1 MGEYVE
7 QGRPQVTDI
16 GAVASGGNTGI
27 PVVSESHVEVADLLC
42 EGPIHGI
49 VSGRYDYYGT
59 KGETGY
65 QKVVT
70 PDEGSPFGSY
80 DPNNRY
86 TAKGT
91 TSDPELGFLRSI
103 YWNQVPVVDE
113 DGYYNFQSINVEWVN
128 GEPEGSLPALNAN
141 MGGLSASE
149 ILDLSV
155 NRNIGERLYGPDI
168 KGNAN
173 APSFTAGAE
182 LKDGTK
188 IDKNAKTYTVL
199 NRECSSLI
207 VNIKVSALSE
217 SIRNENAPKTFKR
230 NRQLAPKG
238 NAAVGYGDIK
248 ARTVEYWIYYQPV
261 FDEKF
266 NMPSDSEFKNPTA
279 NTKVD
284 VKKRQTKWFGP
295 VTERV
300 FGKIDQG
307 YVRSTKINLEAGAGD
322 YKDEDGFDGWRIRIV
337 RLTPEPLTS
346 FFRAVTFVDS
356 IVEIYGTKLRYPF
369 SAMVYSKFDA
379 SNFSRTPARAYDT
392 KLQKIKIPNNYDP
405 ITKTY
410 GQSGGIS
417 PTTNPSNNYG
427 TDPNN
432 FWDGNFVEQKVWC
445 DNPAWCFYDML
456 TNPRYGLGGYLKES
470 EIDKWS
476 LYEIAQYCDVLVPD
490 GYGSVEPRFT
500 LNHLIISREEAYK
513 LMNDLASAF
522 RGLTYYS
529 NGLVFAVQD
538 AYKKPIYQL
547 NNSNVVDGDF
557 TYASSAKKARHTV
570 ALVRYIDKRNF
581 FQPAIEY
588 VSDEEAIKKYGIR
601 QIETAAIGC
610 TSRGQARRFGLWIL
624 ASEKDETDSVS
635 FKMGTA
641 GAYLKPGDI
650 VQIYDNN
657 ISPLKYSGRTNI
669 VNGLAFAA
677 DPGESVIGNTA
688 YNSVILDSALNFTA
702 DKAYKFSLLT
712 PTYNYDASVEGL
724 NSSEIREL
732 KRSNLQTL
740 YFSGAHTTTTTG
752 DYRSDFE
759 LGGSGVNTQI
769 FFKTGYPFDQSYF
782 ANADFDAPTG
792 NQLDFDNYVITG
804 YINSGVNVDG
814 NSNTSVEYSGGYFNG
829 ENLVWS
835 VEPYD
840 ETDKEFY
847 SGNFSN
853 FRIINSKENTDQTY
867 DISALSYFSGKYDN
881 VEQKVTFENPLLK
894 NVPKCVDQ
902 AGITIGR
909 RDPLI
914 GGVKQE
920 PYELLNF
927 SFLTVGYSSYPGTVN
942 SGIDYLVAIKTGK
955 DFTTI
960 PGDTPTDLG
969 YNGTNATGYKLYHE
983 PYHQLVIPGSD
994 ESQRQLDSDGL
1005 PSDIIEG
1012 NVFISEQVDHYLSV
1026 FAISPYGVLSPCGA
1040 TGVLLEKDII
1050 GTQSLVNAVDIYGL
1064 TTSDIPIGPGGT
1076 PGKKPTPSNAI
1087 SIPGNTPNF
1096 NWQVGINTQFD
1107 EPGIYITNDEVEY
1120 RITIREPAKEEVGIN
1135 SPNPNIYFEFTG
1147 FNSTVMD
1154 SPSFTFGTDYNN
1166 PDIYDAYNHSN
1177 SVAGGGAA
1185 KGKLYFRNDASG
1197 YLVQSGLSLPIRKFD
1212 IVVEA
1217 HDFYG
1222 RTSVGGSSIETTKN
1236 SNRVYDNTINPTI
1249 SSESSEGWDYR
1260 NSQGYDILGCYI
1272 QPISGIVF
1280 PTSGNLLNNAHVSTE
1295 EAFNRDYPYLAS
1307 IKTFPNGWTQLAIDE
1322 SESSQEGNFI
1332 LNRTQ
1337 IDDIFAEA
1345 AGIVYYYTT
1354 GNEDVV
1360 EVNSAGNA
1368 ITKPE
1373 TETVANR
1380 LALWRAPQFTIDP
1393 SKIPLSISGRKFGNV
1408 PGTEGGAAQK
1418 AASVLI
1424 QPNTETLD
1432 GVDVPGYNETNKENA
1447 IVFRDYILLDPGQKV
1462 SDLLRMLPGAGQK
1475 SKNVNVDNAQF
1486 CIGAFDQLSYL
1497 SHFNNDGSAKTKTVT
1512 YTSKNPDG
1520 EGGFIID
1527 PNATYDVPTIF
1538 TDGNIKFS
1546 KIGSKV
1552 EITNAANDSIGF
1564 GGNLNARYKTTESP
1578 TSFLVVEES
1587 LITTKDKDL
1596 SYKAWFDF
1604 NFQPHLTKGGEAYFP
1619 TQYKQKDWFLSA
1631 ESKYVMGSLYALT
1644 NAGIA
1649 HFDKNETIGT
1659 QNIKQG
1665 YILNARNI
1673 SNIQIIENRV
1683 KGPALRDPIN
1693 HFRDKFTTSES
1704 IGVHSMWAMLYSTI
1718 IKVSFYEPLNTTKQP
1733 TPILQVYSNVGLED
1747 TEQNYKT
1754 AHYNF
1759 ETANL
1764 DMPHRD
1770 AYGRL
1775 TMSAEAMGVGVGW
1788 AYINAG
1794 DVFMFSNYQNQPQP
1808 NVRMIT
1814 DSTSDYAT
1822 SMKFEVTFG
1831 LSTTLGYDAAERNEY
1846 QSSPPAFPTNLKIVC
1861 GFLENSYHRNV

>member
-7 QGRPQVTDI
+7 QARPNVTDI

-27 PVVSESHVEVADLLC
+27 PVVSESHIEVADLLC
-42 EGPIHGI
+42 EGPIQGL
-49 VSGRYDYYGT
+49 VSGRYDYFGT
-59 KGETGY
+59 AGETGF

-70 PDEGSPFGSY
+70 PDEGSPFGTY

-86 TAKGT
+86 KATGT
-91 TSDPELGFLRSI
+91 SFDLDNPLPSLGFLRSV

-128 GEPEGSLPALNAN
+128 GEPGGNLPSLNAN
-141 MGGLSASE
+141 MGGLTASE

-168 KGNAN
+168 KGNEN
-173 APSFTAGAE
+173 APTYSTGAE
-182 LKDGTK
+182 LKTNTK

-207 VNIKVSALSE
+207 VNVKVSALSE
-217 SIRNENAPKTFKR
+217 SIRNPNAPKTFKR
-230 NRQLAPKG
+230 IKPAPMMFDTG
-238 NAAVGYGDIK
+238 PVGYGDIK

-261 FDEKF
+261 FDERF
-266 NMPSDSEFKNPTA
+266 SLPSDSEFKNPTT
-279 NTKVD
+279 NDDITT
-284 VKKRQTKWFGP
+284 KKRQTKWYGP

-307 YVRSTKINLEAGAGD
+307 YIRSTKINLEADVGN
-322 YKDEDGFDGWRIRIV
+322 YKDEDGFDGWRVRIV

-356 IVEIYGTKLRYPF
+356 IVEIYGTKLRYPYT
-369 SAMVYSKFDA
+369 AMVYSKFDA
-379 SNFSRTPARAYDT
+379 DNFSRIPARAYDA

-405 ITKTY
+405 VTKTY
-410 GQSGGIS
+410 GQSGGVS
-417 PTTNPSNNYG
+417 PTTDPSNNYG
-427 TDPNN
+427 TDPAN
-432 FWDGNFVEQKVWC
+432 FWDGNFLDEKVWS

-470 EIDKWS
+470 EIDKWA

-513 LMNDLASAF
+513 LINDLASAF

-657 ISPLKYSGRTNI
+657 ISPLKYSGRTNM
-669 VNGLAFAA
+669 VNGLTPTDSPASSAINN
-677 DPGESVIGNTA
+677 PA

-724 NSSEIREL
+724 NSSGIREL

-769 FFKTGYPFDQSYF
+769 FFKTGAPFNQSYF

-814 NSNTSVEYSGGYFNG
+814 NSNTSVEYSGGYFSG

-881 VEQKVTFENPLLK
+881 VEQKVTFENSFLK
-894 NVPKCVDQ
+894 SKPNCVKSLSV
-902 AGITIGR
+902 GR
-909 RDPLI
+909 RDPKI
-914 GGVKQE
+914 GGADQQQ
-920 PYELLNF
+920 YELLNF
-927 SFLTVGYSSYPGTVN
+927 SFMAVGYSSIEDGTINN
-942 SGIDYLVAIKTGK
+942 SIDYLVAIKTGE

-969 YNGTNATGYKLYHE
+969 YNGTDATGYKLYHE

-994 ESQRQLDSDGL
+994 ESKRQLNSDGL

-1012 NVFISEQVDHYLSV
+1012 NVFISEQVDHHISV
-1026 FAISPYGVLSPCGA
+1026 FAISPYGVLAPCGA
-1040 TGVLLEKDII
+1040 IGVLAKEDII
-1050 GTQSLVNAVDIYGL
+1050 GTQSLANAIDIYGL
-1064 TTSDIPIGPGGT
+1064 TTSNIPSGTGGT
-1076 PGKKPTPSNAI
+1076 PGEKPTSVNSIP
-1087 SIPGNTPNF
+1087 IPGNTPNF
-1096 NWQVGINTQFD
+1096 TWQAGINIQFD
-1107 EPGIYITNDEVEY
+1107 EPGIYITNDEVDY
-1120 RITIREPAKEEVGIN
+1120 RITIREPADPSSKN
-1135 SPNPNIYFEFTG
+1135 TPSTNIYFEFTG
-1147 FNSTVMD
+1147 YNSTVM
-1154 SPSFTFGTDYNN
+1154 SAPSFTFGTDYNN
-1166 PDIYDAYNHSN
+1166 PNIYDAYNHSN
-1177 SVAGGGAA
+1177 SVAGGGVAIN
-1185 KGKLYFRNDASG
+1185 KNYFKNDASG

-1217 HDFYG
+1217 HDTEG
-1222 RTSVGGSSIETTKN
+1222 RTSVGNSTIVATKN
-1236 SNRVYDNTINPTI
+1236 SNRVYDNTINTNDD
-1249 SSESSEGWDYR
+1249 SSETWDYR
-1260 NSQGYDILGCYI
+1260 NTDNSAGHLGGYDILGCYI
-1272 QPISGIVF
+1272 EPISGIVF
-1280 PTSGNLLNNAHVSTE
+1280 PSEGNLLDSQFVSPAQ
-1295 EAFNRDYPYLAS
+1295 AFNLDYPYLAS
-1307 IKTFPNGWTQLAIDE
+1307 MKTFPNGMTQLAIDE

-1332 LNRTQ
+1332 LNQTQ

-1354 GNEDVV
+1354 GNEDLYEVHKTPGNPNTPVV
-1360 EVNSAGNA
+1360 
-1368 ITKPE
+1368 
-1373 TETVANR
+1373 NR
-1380 LALWRAPQFTIDP
+1380 IPLWRAPQFIIDRNA
-1393 SKIPLSISGRKFGNV
+1393 IAGSISGRKFGNV
-1408 PGTEGGAAQK
+1408 ATDVAGQAQK
-1418 AASVLI
+1418 DASVLI
-1424 QPNTETLD
+1424 KPTEYNEANTENST
-1432 GVDVPGYNETNKENA
+1432 
-1447 IVFRDYILLDPGQKV
+1447 VFRDYMLLEPGQKV
-1462 SDLLRMLPGAGQK
+1462 SDILEVLPGAGPK
-1475 SKNVNVDNAQF
+1475 SKVVSVDNAQF
-1486 CIGAFDQLSYL
+1486 CIGVFDQLSYL
-1497 SHFNNDGSAKTKTVT
+1497 AHFNDDGSPKTKTVT
-1512 YTSKNPDG
+1512 YTRTPPEDSG
-1520 EGGFIID
+1520 ESPG
-1527 PNATYDVPTIF
+1527 PATEEIATIF
-1538 TDGNIKFS
+1538 TDPSIKFS
-1546 KIGSKV
+1546 KLATKFFVDGLENINIS
-1552 EITNAANDSIGF
+1552 F
-1564 GGNLNARYKTTESP
+1564 GGTEHGRYKTTENP

-1587 LITTKDKDL
+1587 MITTKDKDL
-1596 SYKAWFDF
+1596 SYKAWCDF
-1604 NFQPHLTKGGEAYFP
+1604 SFKPCRPAVYGPAGGDSLYPTYWQEMKPEWFLPQPPGYYTWHLTPAGVEA
-1619 TQYKQKDWFLSA
+1619 
-1631 ESKYVMGSLYALT
+1631 VGSV
-1644 NAGIA
+1644 GR
-1649 HFDKNETIGT
+1649 E
-1659 QNIKQG
+1659 NIKQIDKNNLVG
-1665 YILNARNI
+1665 RNI
-1673 SNIQIIENRV
+1673 KDVQIIENSFERV
-1683 KGPALRDPIN
+1683 ITKHGGKDPDDYEAS
-1693 HFRDKFTTSES
+1693 FPLLCTTIE
-1704 IGVHSMWAMLYSTI
+1704 I
-1718 IKVSFYEPLNTTKQP
+1718 FFNEPLNSLTQP
-1733 TPILQVYSNVGLED
+1733 TPIIQVYSSWSWYDN
-1747 TEQNYKT
+1747 
-1754 AHYNF
+1754 
-1759 ETANL
+1759 
-1764 DMPHRD
+1764 
-1770 AYGRL
+1770 AYRQPTPQPEVVRALIPIG
-1775 TMSAEAMGVGVGW
+1775 GVTTP
-1788 AYINAG
+1788 N
-1794 DVFMFSNYQNQPQP
+1794 DVFSWASNVNRVYPT
-1808 NVRMIT
+1808 VKMLET
-1814 DSTSDYAT
+1814 KES
-1822 SMKFEVTFG
+1822 
-1831 LSTTLGYDAAERNEY
+1831 
-1846 QSSPPAFPTNLKIVC
+1846 QSSVKLFVQYGNDSNFWYDGSFANPDIPYNLQIVV
-1861 GFLENSYHRNV
+1861 GFLENSYHRHV

>member
-1 MGEYVE
+1 MGDYVE

-27 PVVSESHVEVADLLC
+27 PIVSESHIEVADLLC
-42 EGPIHGI
+42 EGPIEGI

-86 TAKGT
+86 TATGT
-91 TSDPELGFLRSI
+91 TADLANPLTSLGFLRSI

-128 GEPEGSLPALNAN
+128 GEPGGNLPSLNAN
-141 MGGLSASE
+141 MGGLTASE

-168 KGNAN
+168 KGNEN
-173 APSFTAGAE
+173 APSFTKGAE

-188 IDKNAKTYTVL
+188 IDKNAKTYTIL
-199 NRECSSLI
+199 NRECSSII
-207 VNIKVSALSE
+207 VNVKVSALNE
-217 SIRNENAPKTFKR
+217 SIRNEDAPKLFRRDWELKPGGV
-230 NRQLAPKG
+230 AE
-238 NAAVGYGDIK
+238 VGYGDIK

-261 FDEKF
+261 FDERF

-279 NTKVD
+279 ND
-284 VKKRQTKWFGP
+284 EISIKKKQTKWYGP

-307 YVRSTKINLEAGAGD
+307 YIRSTKINLEGGVGD

-356 IVEIYGTKLRYPF
+356 IVEVYGTKLRYPY

-379 SNFSRTPARAYDT
+379 ENFSRVPARSYDT

-410 GQSGGIS
+410 GKSGGIY
-417 PTTNPSNNYG
+417 PTTDPEGYG
-427 TDPNN
+427 TDPDN
-432 FWDGNFVEQKVWC
+432 FWDGNFLTEKVWC

-456 TNPRYGLGGYLKES
+456 TNSRYGLGGYLKES

-476 LYEIAQYCDVLVPD
+476 LYEIAQYCDVLVAD

-570 ALVRYIDKRNF
+570 ALVRYIDKKNF

-588 VSDEEAIKKYGIR
+588 VSDEGAIKKYGIR

-650 VQIYDNN
+650 IQIYDNN

-669 VNGLAFAA
+669 VNGLVFAA
-677 DPGESVIGNTA
+677 DPGENVIGNTA

-702 DKAYKFSLLT
+702 DKSYKFSLLT
-712 PTYNYDASVEGL
+712 PTYHYDANVQGL
-724 NSSEIREL
+724 NSSGIKEL
-732 KRSNLQTL
+732 KKSHIQTL
-740 YFSGAHTTTTTG
+740 YFSGAHTNTVTG
-752 DYRSDFE
+752 DYRSDFD

-782 ANADFDAPTG
+782 ANTDFGAPTG

-881 VEQKVTFENPLLK
+881 VEQKVSFENPFLK
-894 NVPKCVDQ
+894 SKPNCVEQ
-902 AGITIGR
+902 AGFSVGR
-909 RDPLI
+909 RDPKI
-914 GGVKQE
+914 GGVEQQQ
-920 PYELLNF
+920 YELLNF
-927 SFLTVGYSSYPGTVN
+927 SFTTVGYSSEPGTVN

-969 YNGTNATGYKLYHE
+969 YNGINATGYKLYHE

-994 ESQRQLDSDGL
+994 ESQRQLDDEGL

-1012 NVFISEQVDHYLSV
+1012 NVFISEHVDHYVSV
-1026 FAISPYGVLSPCGA
+1026 FAISPYGVLAPCGA
-1040 TGVLLEKDII
+1040 TGVLSKEDII
-1050 GTQSLVNAVDIYGL
+1050 GTQSLVNVVDIYGL

-1076 PGKKPTPSNAI
+1076 PGAKPTPSNAI

-1096 NWQVGINTQFD
+1096 NWQVGINVQFD
-1107 EPGIYITNDEVEY
+1107 EPGIYITNAEVDY
-1120 RITIREPAKEEVGIN
+1120 RITIREPADPDSIN
-1135 SPNPNIYFEFTG
+1135 IPSPNIYFEFTG
-1147 FNSTVMD
+1147 YNSTVMS

-1166 PDIYDAYNHSN
+1166 PNIYDAYNDSN

-1185 KGKLYFRNDASG
+1185 GGTDESRKLYFKNDASG

-1217 HDFYG
+1217 HDAAG
-1222 RTSVGGSSIETTKN
+1222 RTSVGNSSIQKTKN
-1236 SNRVYDNTINPTI
+1236 SNKVYDNTITP
-1249 SSESSEGWDYR
+1249 ESSE
-1260 NSQGYDILGCYI
+1260 
-1272 QPISGIVF
+1272 
-1280 PTSGNLLNNAHVSTE
+1280 
-1295 EAFNRDYPYLAS
+1295 
-1307 IKTFPNGWTQLAIDE
+1307 
-1322 SESSQEGNFI
+1322 
-1332 LNRTQ
+1332 
-1337 IDDIFAEA
+1337 
-1345 AGIVYYYTT
+1345 
-1354 GNEDVV
+1354 
-1360 EVNSAGNA
+1360 
-1368 ITKPE
+1368 
-1373 TETVANR
+1373 
-1380 LALWRAPQFTIDP
+1380 LW
-1393 SKIPLSISGRKFGNV
+1393 N
-1408 PGTEGGAAQK
+1408 
-1418 AASVLI
+1418 
-1424 QPNTETLD
+1424 
-1432 GVDVPGYNETNKENA
+1432 
-1447 IVFRDYILLDPGQKV
+1447 
-1462 SDLLRMLPGAGQK
+1462 
-1475 SKNVNVDNAQF
+1475 
-1486 CIGAFDQLSYL
+1486 
-1497 SHFNNDGSAKTKTVT
+1497 
-1512 YTSKNPDG
+1512 
-1520 EGGFIID
+1520 
-1527 PNATYDVPTIF
+1527 
-1538 TDGNIKFS
+1538 
-1546 KIGSKV
+1546 
-1552 EITNAANDSIGF
+1552 
-1564 GGNLNARYKTTESP
+1564 
-1578 TSFLVVEES
+1578 
-1587 LITTKDKDL
+1587 
-1596 SYKAWFDF
+1596 
-1604 NFQPHLTKGGEAYFP
+1604 
-1619 TQYKQKDWFLSA
+1619 
-1631 ESKYVMGSLYALT
+1631 
-1644 NAGIA
+1644 
-1649 HFDKNETIGT
+1649 
-1659 QNIKQG
+1659 
-1665 YILNARNI
+1665 
-1673 SNIQIIENRV
+1673 
-1683 KGPALRDPIN
+1683 
-1693 HFRDKFTTSES
+1693 
-1704 IGVHSMWAMLYSTI
+1704 
-1718 IKVSFYEPLNTTKQP
+1718 
-1733 TPILQVYSNVGLED
+1733 
-1747 TEQNYKT
+1747 
-1754 AHYNF
+1754 
-1759 ETANL
+1759 
-1764 DMPHRD
+1764 
-1770 AYGRL
+1770 
-1775 TMSAEAMGVGVGW
+1775 
-1788 AYINAG
+1788 
-1794 DVFMFSNYQNQPQP
+1794 
-1808 NVRMIT
+1808 
-1814 DSTSDYAT
+1814 
-1822 SMKFEVTFG
+1822 
-1831 LSTTLGYDAAERNEY
+1831 
-1846 QSSPPAFPTNLKIVC
+1846 
-1861 GFLENSYHRNV
+1861 